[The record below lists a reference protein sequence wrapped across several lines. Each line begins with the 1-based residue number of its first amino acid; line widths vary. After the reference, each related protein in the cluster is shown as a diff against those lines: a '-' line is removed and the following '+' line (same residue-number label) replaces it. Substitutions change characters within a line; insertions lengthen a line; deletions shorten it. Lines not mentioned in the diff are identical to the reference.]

1 MKLLSCEARK
11 AATAPTSAGSPM
23 RLNKVIEAK
32 AFKPSVPSAAFASS
46 VSVAPGYRATYW
58 E

>member
-1 MKLLSCEARK
+1 
-11 AATAPTSAGSPM
+11 
-23 RLNKVIEAK
+23 LNRVIEAK

-46 VSVAPGYRATYW
+46 VSVAPGDSTTYW